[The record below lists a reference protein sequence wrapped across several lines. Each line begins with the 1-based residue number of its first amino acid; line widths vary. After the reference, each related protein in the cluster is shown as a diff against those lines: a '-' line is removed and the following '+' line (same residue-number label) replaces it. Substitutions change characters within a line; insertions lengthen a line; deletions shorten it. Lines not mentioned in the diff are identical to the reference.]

1 MGALLDLLSINAGNT
16 LFHTEEYMRYIDTH
30 YNFLKENGSVVV
42 DIDPGLAFKFE
53 YNFFSL
59 LVELKYNFEDFVVF
73 LVMNQ
78 MRNPMEMT
86 RDFKSLV
93 VPNPEVLSNL
103 KTLYRH
109 QNKRV

>member
-1 MGALLDLLSINAGNT
+1 MGALLDMLSIDAGNS
-16 LFHTEEYMRYIDTH
+16 LYHTEEYMLYIRSH
-30 YNFLKENGSVVV
+30 YNFLKENGAATV
-42 DIDPGLAFKFE
+42 DVEPGLAYKFE

-78 MRNPMEMT
+78 MTSPMEMT

-93 VPNPEVLSNL
+93 IPQPEVLANL
-103 KTLYRH
+103 KSLYRH